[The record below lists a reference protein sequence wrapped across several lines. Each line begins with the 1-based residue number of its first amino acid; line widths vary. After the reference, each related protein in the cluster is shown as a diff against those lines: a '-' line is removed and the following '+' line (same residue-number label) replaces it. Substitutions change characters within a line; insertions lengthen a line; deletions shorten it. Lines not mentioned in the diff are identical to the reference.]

1 MLRTGQLIL
10 CAWLDLIGDEYLVA
24 VATAIERESHPACCF
39 AQSSVVVTTT
49 TMREIIWP
57 QPIHGPASAKP
68 ADVTCDRTGAALLTG
83 TLLAVIAPL
92 TLRCCRYRFSH
103 VQTVVSQTDRR
114 TDRQPRYCEFT
125 DRLNGKDDWL
135 LLNVSE
141 VNAVS
146 AAWLLSVSIS

>member
-1 MLRTGQLIL
+1 MSTTQILLTVLRTGQLIL
-10 CAWLDLIGDEYLVA
+10 FAWLDLIGDEYLVA
-24 VATAIERESHPACCF
+24 VATAIERESHACCF

-83 TLLAVIAPL
+83 TLLAGIAPL

-103 VQTVVSQTDRR
+103 VQTVVPQTD
-114 TDRQPRYCEFT
+114 
-125 DRLNGKDDWL
+125 
-135 LLNVSE
+135 
-141 VNAVS
+141 
-146 AAWLLSVSIS
+146 